1 MVIGSN
7 PVGSTTP
14 LAPPILTYE
23 ASVSGEASNT
33 VFGEDFVM
41 SASIRVPFTILAV
54 YFLSLMAGV
63 ASVHAQTSPDISLT
77 CDQPQPIDVY
87 PGATRTSIIYC
98 DLSNPTGASEK
109 VELTYQSGVIA
120 VAGPG
125 SATVPGTST
134 TSFQVAA
141 RADLRMPEGQQVVT
155 ITATVVQWGGAP
167 VTGATTPTEA
177 KVLTVF
183 KQFSRLRVGSEL
195 AFVQLR
201 PKVDYTLVFDVYNDG
216 NARDKFNVEIQNYD
230 ELNDEGFQ
238 LSLPLISQEID
249 SLAPPEKF
257 RVQMRTPKN
266 QGWTDKYFSLQ
277 FKATSEYSVRTEGV
291 PNYQVQVMTIY
302 IRGVYLPGFELVG
315 TAMMA
320 ALAGA
325 AVGRRTDHEQIID
338 KDGNIEPLDNRLF

>member
-1 MVIGSN
+1 M
-7 PVGSTTP
+7 TYFTP
-14 LAPPILTYE
+14 
-23 ASVSGEASNT
+23 VSGEASNM
-33 VFGEDFVM
+33 VQAEDFVM
-41 SASIRVPFTILAV
+41 SASIRVPLMIMAV
-54 YFLSLMAGV
+54 YFLSLWSGV
-63 ASVHAQTSPDISLT
+63 AAVQAQTSPDVSLT
-77 CDQPQPIDVY
+77 CDQPAPIEVY
-87 PGATRTSIIYC
+87 PGALRSTIIYC
-98 DLSNPTGASEK
+98 TLTNPTTFSEK
-109 VELTYQSGVIA
+109 VDLTYHQGIIS

-125 SATVPGTST
+125 SATVPPGD

-141 RADLRMPEGQQVVT
+141 RADLRQPEGQQVVT
-155 ITATVVQWGGAP
+155 ITATVTQWNGAP
-167 VTGATTPTEA
+167 VTAATSPTEA
-177 KVLTVF
+177 KVMTVF
-183 KQFSRLRVGSEL
+183 KQFSRLRVGAEL
-195 AFVQLR
+195 AFIQLR

-230 ELNDEGFQ
+230 EMVDEGFQ

-277 FKATSEYSVRTEGV
+277 FKATSEYSVRSEGV
-291 PNYQVQVMTIY
+291 PNYQIQVMTIY

-325 AVGRRTDHEQIID
+325 AIGRKTNENQVSVDD
-338 KDGNIEPLDNRLF
+338 DGNVIPLDNRLF

>member
-1 MVIGSN
+1 
-7 PVGSTTP
+7 
-14 LAPPILTYE
+14 
-23 ASVSGEASNT
+23 
-33 VFGEDFVM
+33 M
-41 SASIRVPFTILAV
+41 SASFRVPLTILAV
-54 YFLSLMAGV
+54 YFLSLLSGV
-63 ASVHAQTSPDISLT
+63 AAVQAQTSPDGSLT

-87 PGATRTSIIYC
+87 PGSTRTTVIYC
-98 DLSNPTGASEK
+98 TLTNPTTLSEK

-125 SATVPGTST
+125 SATVPPGD

-155 ITATVVQWGGAP
+155 ITGTVTQWGGAP
-167 VTGATTPTEA
+167 VSGTTTPTEA

-195 AFVQLR
+195 AFIQLR
-201 PKVDYTLVFDVYNDG
+201 PKVDYTLIFDVYNDG

-230 ELNDEGFQ
+230 ELNDAGFQ

-277 FKATSEYSVRTEGV
+277 FKATSEYSVRTEGI

-315 TAMMA
+315 TMMMA

-325 AVGRRTDHEQIID
+325 AVGKRPKQEEPILD
-338 KDGNIEPLDNRLF
+338 KDGNVTPLETRLL

>member
-1 MVIGSN
+1 M
-7 PVGSTTP
+7 THFM
-14 LAPPILTYE
+14 
-23 ASVSGEASNT
+23 SVSGEASNM
-33 VFGEDFVM
+33 VQAEDFTM
-41 SASIRVPFTILAV
+41 SASIRVPLMIMAV
-54 YFLSLMAGV
+54 YFLSLWSG
-63 ASVHAQTSPDISLT
+63 ASAVQAQTSPDVSLT
-77 CDQPQPIDVY
+77 CDQPAPIEVY
-87 PGATRTSIIYC
+87 PGALRSTIIYC
-98 DLSNPTGASEK
+98 TLTNPTTFSEK
-109 VELTYQSGVIA
+109 VDLTYQQGIIS

-125 SATVPGTST
+125 SATVPPGD

-141 RADLRMPEGQQVVT
+141 RADLRQPEGQQVVT
-155 ITATVVQWGGAP
+155 ITATVTQWNGAP
-167 VTGATTPTEA
+167 VTAATSPTEA
-177 KVLTVF
+177 KVMTVF
-183 KQFSRLRVGSEL
+183 KQFSRLRVGAEL
-195 AFVQLR
+195 AFIQLR

-230 ELNDEGFQ
+230 EMVDEGFQ

-277 FKATSEYSVRTEGV
+277 FKATSEYSVRSEGV
-291 PNYQVQVMTIY
+291 PNYQIQVMTIY

-325 AVGRRTDHEQIID
+325 AIGRKTNENQISVD
-338 KDGNIEPLDNRLF
+338 DDGNVKPLDNRLF

>member
-1 MVIGSN
+1 M
-7 PVGSTTP
+7 STSFR
-14 LAPPILTYE
+14 APY
-23 ASVSGEASNT
+23 
-33 VFGEDFVM
+33 
-41 SASIRVPFTILAV
+41 TILAV
-54 YFLSLMAGV
+54 YFLSLLSGV
-63 ASVHAQTSPDISLT
+63 AAVQAQTSPDVSLT

-87 PGATRTSIIYC
+87 PGATRTTIIYC
-98 DLSNPTGASEK
+98 TLTNPTTFSEK

-125 SATVPGTST
+125 SATVPPGD

-155 ITATVVQWGGAP
+155 ITATVTQWNGAP
-167 VTGATTPTEA
+167 VSGASTPTEA

-195 AFVQLR
+195 AFLQLR

-230 ELNDEGFQ
+230 ELNDAGFQ

-277 FKATSEYSVRTEGV
+277 FKATSEYSVRTEGI
-291 PNYQVQVMTIY
+291 PNYQIQVMTIY

-315 TAMMA
+315 TMMMA

-325 AVGRRTDHEQIID
+325 AVGKRSPNEEDFVDEE
-338 KDGNIEPLDNRLF
+338 GNLKPLETRLF

>member
-1 MVIGSN
+1 MIMV
-7 PVGSTTP
+7 
-14 LAPPILTYE
+14 
-23 ASVSGEASNT
+23 
-33 VFGEDFVM
+33 
-41 SASIRVPFTILAV
+41 V
-54 YFLSLMAGV
+54 YFLSLLSGV
-63 ASVHAQTSPDISLT
+63 TAVQAQTSPDVSLT

-87 PGATRTSIIYC
+87 PGATRTTIIYC
-98 DLSNPTGASEK
+98 TLTNPTTLSEK

-125 SATVPGTST
+125 SATVPPGD

-155 ITATVVQWGGAP
+155 ITGTVTQWGGAP

-183 KQFSRLRVGSEL
+183 KQFSRLRVGSDI
-195 AFVQLR
+195 AFLQLR
-201 PKVDYTLVFDVYNDG
+201 PKVDYNLVFDVYNDG

-230 ELNDEGFQ
+230 ELNDAGFQ
-238 LSLPLISQEID
+238 LSLPQISKEID
-249 SLAPPEKF
+249 SLAPAEKF
-257 RVQMRTPKN
+257 TVQMRTPKN

-277 FKATSEYSVRTEGV
+277 FKATSEYSIRTEGI

-315 TAMMA
+315 TMMMA

-325 AVGRRTDHEQIID
+325 AVGRRPNDEDTIVDE
-338 KDGNIEPLDNRLF
+338 DGNVTPLDCRLF

>member
-1 MVIGSN
+1 
-7 PVGSTTP
+7 
-14 LAPPILTYE
+14 
-23 ASVSGEASNT
+23 
-33 VFGEDFVM
+33 M
-41 SASIRVPFTILAV
+41 SESIRVPIMILGV
-54 YFLSLMAGV
+54 YFLSLCSGV
-63 ASVHAQTSPDISLT
+63 AAVQAQTSPDVSLT
-77 CDQPQPIDVY
+77 CDQPQPIEVY
-87 PGATRTSIIYC
+87 PGATRTTIIYC
-98 DLSNPTGASEK
+98 TLSNPTTFSEK

-125 SATVPGTST
+125 SATVPPGD

-155 ITATVVQWGGAP
+155 ITATVTQWNGAP
-167 VTGATTPTEA
+167 VSGAATPTEA

-195 AFVQLR
+195 AFIQLR

-216 NARDKFNVEIQNYD
+216 NARDKFNVEVQNYD
-230 ELNDEGFQ
+230 ELNDAGFQ

-249 SLAPPEKF
+249 SLAPAEKF

-302 IRGVYLPGFELVG
+302 IRGVYLPGFELAG

-325 AVGRRTDHEQIID
+325 AAGRRNDDEKLID
-338 KDGNIEPLDNRLF
+338 DEGNVIPIDNRLF

>member
-1 MVIGSN
+1 
-7 PVGSTTP
+7 
-14 LAPPILTYE
+14 L
-23 ASVSGEASNT
+23 
-33 VFGEDFVM
+33 
-41 SASIRVPFTILAV
+41 TILVV
-54 YFLSLMAGV
+54 YFLSLLSGV
-63 ASVHAQTSPDISLT
+63 AAVQAQTSPDVSLT

-87 PGATRTSIIYC
+87 PGSTRTTVIYC
-98 DLSNPTGASEK
+98 TLTNPTTLSEK

-125 SATVPGTST
+125 SATVPPGD

-155 ITATVVQWGGAP
+155 ITGTVTQWGGAP
-167 VTGATTPTEA
+167 VSGTTTPTEA

-195 AFVQLR
+195 AFIQLR

-230 ELNDEGFQ
+230 ELNEAGFQ

-277 FKATSEYSVRTEGV
+277 FKATSEYSVRTEGI

-315 TAMMA
+315 TMMMA

-325 AVGRRTDHEQIID
+325 AVGKRPTPDEPILD
-338 KDGNIEPLDNRLF
+338 EEGNLTPLETRLF

>member
-1 MVIGSN
+1 
-7 PVGSTTP
+7 
-14 LAPPILTYE
+14 
-23 ASVSGEASNT
+23 
-33 VFGEDFVM
+33 M
-41 SASIRVPFTILAV
+41 SASYRVPVMTMVV
-54 YFLSLMAGV
+54 YFLSLLSGV
-63 ASVHAQTSPDISLT
+63 TAVQAQTSPDVSLT

-87 PGATRTSIIYC
+87 PGATRTTIIYC
-98 DLSNPTGASEK
+98 TLTNPTTLSEK

-125 SATVPGTST
+125 SATVPPGD

-155 ITATVVQWGGAP
+155 ITGTVTQWGGAP

-195 AFVQLR
+195 AFLQLR
-201 PKVDYTLVFDVYNDG
+201 PKVDYTLIFDVYNDG

-230 ELNDEGFQ
+230 ELNDAGFQ

-277 FKATSEYSVRTEGV
+277 FKATSEYSVRTEGI
-291 PNYQVQVMTIY
+291 PNYQIQVMTIY

-315 TAMMA
+315 TMMMA

-325 AVGRRTDHEQIID
+325 AVGRRSDFEDNIMD
-338 KDGNIEPLDNRLF
+338 EDGNVTPLDCRIF

>member
-1 MVIGSN
+1 MRPQIM
-7 PVGSTTP
+7 TYFTP
-14 LAPPILTYE
+14 
-23 ASVSGEASNT
+23 VSGEASNM
-33 VFGEDFVM
+33 VQAEDFVM
-41 SASIRVPFTILAV
+41 SASIRVPLMIMAV
-54 YFLSLMAGV
+54 YFLSLWSGV
-63 ASVHAQTSPDISLT
+63 AAVQAQTSPDVSLT
-77 CDQPQPIDVY
+77 CDQPAPIEVY
-87 PGATRTSIIYC
+87 PGALRSTIIYC
-98 DLSNPTGASEK
+98 PLTTPTTFSEK
-109 VELTYQSGVIA
+109 VDLTYQQGIIS

-125 SATVPGTST
+125 SATVPPGD

-141 RADLRMPEGQQVVT
+141 RADLRQPEGQQVVT
-155 ITATVVQWGGAP
+155 ITATVTQWNGAP
-167 VTGATTPTEA
+167 VTAATSPTEA
-177 KVLTVF
+177 KVMTVF
-183 KQFSRLRVGSEL
+183 KQFSRLRVGAEL
-195 AFVQLR
+195 AFIQLR

-230 ELNDEGFQ
+230 EMVDEGFQ

-277 FKATSEYSVRTEGV
+277 FKATSEYSVRSEGV
-291 PNYQVQVMTIY
+291 PNYQIQVMTIY

-325 AVGRRTDHEQIID
+325 AIGRKTNENQVSVDD
-338 KDGNIEPLDNRLF
+338 DGNVIPLDNRLF

>member
-1 MVIGSN
+1 M
-7 PVGSTTP
+7 TYFTP
-14 LAPPILTYE
+14 
-23 ASVSGEASNT
+23 VSGEASNT
-33 VFGEDFVM
+33 VQAEDFMM
-41 SASIRVPFTILAV
+41 SASIRVPLMIMAV
-54 YFLSLMAGV
+54 YFLSLWSGAAAV
-63 ASVHAQTSPDISLT
+63 QAQTSPDVSLT
-77 CDQPQPIDVY
+77 CDQPAPIEVY
-87 PGATRTSIIYC
+87 PGALRSTIIYC
-98 DLSNPTGASEK
+98 TLTNPTTFSEK
-109 VELTYQSGVIA
+109 VDLTYQQGIIS

-125 SATVPGTST
+125 SATVPPGD

-141 RADLRMPEGQQVVT
+141 RADLRQPEGQQVVR
-155 ITATVVQWGGAP
+155 ITATVTQWNGAP
-167 VTGATTPTEA
+167 VTAATSPTEA
-177 KVLTVF
+177 KVMTVF
-183 KQFSRLRVGSEL
+183 KQFSRLRVGAEL
-195 AFVQLR
+195 AFIQRR

-230 ELNDEGFQ
+230 EMVDEGFQ

-277 FKATSEYSVRTEGV
+277 FKATSEYSVRSEGV
-291 PNYQVQVMTIY
+291 PNYQIQVMTIY

-325 AVGRRTDHEQIID
+325 AIGRKTNENQVSVDE
-338 KDGNIEPLDNRLF
+338 DGNVIPLDNRLF

>member
-1 MVIGSN
+1 M
-7 PVGSTTP
+7 TYFTP
-14 LAPPILTYE
+14 
-23 ASVSGEASNT
+23 VSGEASNM
-33 VFGEDFVM
+33 VQAEDFVM
-41 SASIRVPFTILAV
+41 SASIRVPLMIMAV
-54 YFLSLMAGV
+54 YFLSLWSGV
-63 ASVHAQTSPDISLT
+63 AAVQAQTSPDVSLT
-77 CDQPQPIDVY
+77 CDQPAPIEVY
-87 PGATRTSIIYC
+87 PGALRSTIIYC
-98 DLSNPTGASEK
+98 TLTNPTTFSEK
-109 VELTYQSGVIA
+109 VDLTYQQGIIS

-125 SATVPGTST
+125 SATVPPGD

-141 RADLRMPEGQQVVT
+141 RADLRQPEGQQVVT
-155 ITATVVQWGGAP
+155 ITATVTQWNGAP
-167 VTGATTPTEA
+167 VTAATSPTEA
-177 KVLTVF
+177 KVMTVF
-183 KQFSRLRVGSEL
+183 KQFSRLRVGAEL
-195 AFVQLR
+195 AFIQLR

-230 ELNDEGFQ
+230 EMVDEGFQ

-277 FKATSEYSVRTEGV
+277 FKATSEYSVRSEGV
-291 PNYQVQVMTIY
+291 PNYQIKVMTIY

-325 AVGRRTDHEQIID
+325 AIGRKTNENQVSVDD
-338 KDGNIEPLDNRLF
+338 DGNVIPLDNRLF